1 MQRAAL
7 TKQLYGAPTQFAAAN
22 KKFAVG
28 KNPLELESELDV
40 IQPQNAQQQKRMV
53 EVMEALAKA
62 LAILPAWLAFN
73 EGGRDIPKRRRA
85 PKSATSARV

>member
-28 KNPLELESELDV
+28 KNPLELENELNM
-40 IQPQNAQQQKRMV
+40 IQPQNAQQSVFVPTR
-53 EVMEALAKA
+53 
-62 LAILPAWLAFN
+62 WLA
-73 EGGRDIPKRRRA
+73 RA
-85 PKSATSARV
+85 LYRLGDRIF